1 MTSRI
6 RCRRLLPLVFLILF
20 LPLGGCKT
28 PDRWHAWQD
37 DDRIGRPEQPETPVS
52 LPESLQPRLSQP
64 PSPTEADSAGLL
76 RLSVEQAVMM
86 ALANNRDL
94 RAQQFGPVIAGTFE
108 QIERGAYDPELFAS
122 LDYDEERA
130 SETSRSTGEQF
141 DVKGRDTASVVGLR
155 QRIPTGTTVEATVE
169 HDRNLSSRTPEQ
181 QTARLGLSVTQ
192 ALLRG
197 FGPGVNLVRVRQA
210 ELETTASL
218 YELRGFTQSLLAETE
233 ITYWHF
239 VFARESIRIFERS
252 LAVARQQMEEIEKR
266 IEVGVLP
273 AAEAAAARAQVA
285 GHEQALIDAR
295 SLLEERRLRLLKLIS
310 PGSDGGFDRMVHAVS
325 DPHIEPQPIRDLEDR
340 LQLADRSRPD
350 LEEARLRLEQNRLE
364 TVLTRNGLLPKLDL
378 FVVLGKTGY
387 ADSFAESFQA
397 LDGDTYDAAVGVRL
411 SQYIGNR
418 TAKARDLAA
427 RASRDQAREAL
438 ANLRQIVRL
447 DVRLAVN
454 ELERS
459 RQQISA
465 SRVTRT
471 FREQT
476 LAAEKQRF
484 DVGVSTSL
492 LVAQA
497 QRELISS
504 QIDEVEAIV
513 GYRIALVR
521 LYLSEGSLLERRGVL
536 LADGGVSAT
545 DS

>member
-1 MTSRI
+1 MRY
-6 RCRRLLPLVFLILF
+6 RRLLFATVLFFLA
-20 LPLGGCKT
+20 PMGGCKT
-28 PDRWHAWQD
+28 PDRWHAWEAD
-37 DDRIGRPEQPETPVS
+37 VWKVSPEETDAIGS
-52 LPESLQPRLSQP
+52 LPGSLQPRLSDP
-64 PSPTEADSAGLL
+64 PAAVRPDNGGPLQ
-76 RLSVEQAVMM
+76 LSVEQAVMM

-94 RAQQFGPVIAGTFE
+94 RTQQYGPVIAGTFE
-108 QIERGAYDPELFAS
+108 QIERGDYDPELFAT

-130 SETSRSTGEQF
+130 SQTSRSTGEQF
-141 DVKGRDTASVVGLR
+141 DVKGRDTTSAVGLR
-155 QRIPTGTTVEATVE
+155 QFFPTGTTVEASVE

-181 QTARLGLSVTQ
+181 QTARLGISVTQ

-210 ELETTASL
+210 ELDLAASL

-233 ITYWHF
+233 TAYWQY
-239 VFARESIRIFERS
+239 VFARASIQIFERS

-285 GHEQALIDAR
+285 VNEQALIDAR
-295 SLLEERRLRLLKLIS
+295 SLLEERRLRLLKQIS
-310 PGSDGGFDRMVHAVS
+310 PEPDGGFDQALLAVS
-325 DPHIEPQPIRDLEDR
+325 DPRIEPEPIRDLEDR
-340 LQLADRSRPD
+340 LLLAQQARPD
-350 LEEARLRLEQNRLE
+350 LAEARLRLEQGRLE
-364 TVLTRNGLLPKLDL
+364 TVLTRNGLLPMLDL
-378 FVVLGKTGY
+378 FVALGKTGY
-387 ADSFAESFQA
+387 ADSFAESFRE
-397 LDGDTYDAAVGVRL
+397 LSGDTYDAAVGVQL

-418 TAKARDLAA
+418 AAKARDLAA
-427 RASRDQAREAL
+427 RASRAQAREAV

-454 ELERS
+454 EVERS

-465 SRVTRT
+465 TRATRT

-497 QRELISS
+497 QRDLIRS

-521 LYLSEGSLLERRGVL
+521 LYLSEGSLLERRGIVF
-536 LADGGVSAT
+536 ADSGVAGN